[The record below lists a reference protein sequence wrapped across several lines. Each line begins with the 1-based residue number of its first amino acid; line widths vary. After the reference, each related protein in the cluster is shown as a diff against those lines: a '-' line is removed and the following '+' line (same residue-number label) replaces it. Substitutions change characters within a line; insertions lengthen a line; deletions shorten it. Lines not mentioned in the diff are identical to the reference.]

1 MENPDPAQTPTVR
14 DPPVVVLHIAVDA
27 PLWDALD
34 YTHTEALVPGTLVRV
49 PLGRQ
54 TVGGVV
60 LDAAGPA
67 RAASATLRAVTEV
80 VDALPPLGADWLALL
95 RFAASY
101 YQRPLGELMG
111 AALPGWLRSRSAAA
125 VAARVGAQRA
135 RRERAAFR
143 LTPAGQVAL
152 RAAILP
158 RHAALARLT
167 CALGLAPLEE
177 DASAGE
183 TRATPPLALA
193 AARRLHPKAAALLR
207 DWTAQGWVEPVPV
220 PAARMPDDSGL
231 PAEVRLPHVL
241 QTAQQVAVSAVCEA
255 QGFAPFLLFGVTGS
269 GKTEVYL
276 RVVEHALA
284 KDPRTQVLVL
294 TPEINLT
301 PPLATRLA
309 ERFPQESI
317 ALLHSGLAEAERFDH
332 WRAAH
337 SGEARIVL
345 GTRLAA
351 LASLPHLALI
361 IVDEEHD
368 PSYKQQEG
376 ARYSARDLAVWRAR
390 QRDVPVVLGSA
401 TPALE
406 SWHAAQ
412 RGRYRLLELPE
423 RAAGRLPAVRLLP
436 ARTDP
441 LLRTGG
447 LVGTALREAIMQ
459 RLAHGEQCL
468 LFLNRRG
475 YAPVLR
481 CPDCGWLSDCPHCD
495 AHLVFHRTDRTLRC
509 HHCGHRSQVPRAC
522 PDCGSLDL
530 QPLGRGTQR
539 VEEALVE
546 LFPQARIARIDADSV
561 RRRGAAQSGF
571 AKVHSGE
578 VDILVGTQIVTKGH
592 DFQRVTLVAALN
604 PDAGL
609 FTHDLRGPE
618 RLFAQIMQAA
628 GRAGR
633 ASGERVG
640 EATPRQFVADPRRT
654 GPGGCAGESCEVEP
668 ARRAG
673 TDDPVAGPDH
683 GPEMLVQTEYP
694 DHMVYRAL
702 LAHDYRSFAA
712 QELVERR
719 RAGMPP
725 FSHQALLR
733 AEHKKLEVVEA
744 FLLLATDLAAGPAQA
759 AGLMVY
765 PPVPAS
771 LARVAGVHRQHILV
785 EGTSRGALQRFLA
798 QWRTS
803 LLESKARARWA
814 IDVDPTEF

>member
-1 MENPDPAQTPTVR
+1 MENPDPAQTPAVPT
-14 DPPVVVLHIAVDA
+14 PPLFVLRIAVDA

-34 YTHTEALVPGTLVRV
+34 YTHSEALVPGTLVRV

-60 LDAAGPA
+60 LEAAGHA
-67 RAASATLRAVTEV
+67 QAAPTALRAVAEILE
-80 VDALPPLGADWLALL
+80 ALPPLGADWLALL
-95 RFAASY
+95 RFAANY

-111 AALPGWLRSRSAAA
+111 AALPGWLRSHGAAA
-125 VAARVGAQRA
+125 VGARVAAQGA
-135 RRERAAFR
+135 RRDRAAFR

-152 RAAILP
+152 RAAISP

-167 CALGLAPLEE
+167 SALGLTPS
-177 DASAGE
+177 DSGE
-183 TRATPPLALA
+183 CAEVCATQPLALA

-207 DWTAQGWVEPVPV
+207 DWSAQGWVEPVPEPVVRV
-220 PAARMPDDSGL
+220 PGSLGS
-231 PAEVRLPHVL
+231 PAEAVPPPAL
-241 QTAQQVAVSAVCEA
+241 QAAQQAAVSAVCEA
-255 QGFAPFLLFGVTGS
+255 RGFAPFLLFGVTGS

-276 RVVEHALA
+276 RVIAHALA
-284 KDPRTQVLVL
+284 KDPSTQILVL

-301 PPLATRLA
+301 PPLARRLA
-309 ERFPQESI
+309 ERFPRESI

-345 GTRLAA
+345 GTRLAV

-390 QRDVPVVLGSA
+390 QRGVPVVLGSA

-423 RAAGRLPAVRLLP
+423 RAAGRLPAVRLLHSG
-436 ARTDP
+436 RDP
-441 LLRTGG
+441 LLRAGG
-447 LVGTALREAIMQ
+447 LVGTALRDAILQ
-459 RLAHGEQCL
+459 RLARGEQCL
-468 LFLNRRG
+468 LFINRRG

-509 HHCGHRSQVPRAC
+509 HHCGHRTLVPRAC

-578 VDILVGTQIVTKGH
+578 VDILVGTQMVTKGH

-633 ASGERVG
+633 AGGEQDAKG
-640 EATPRQFVADPRRT
+640 IPRQSGKDARRT
-654 GPGGCAGESCEVEP
+654 QVGGGADEAGEVAPLPSLGADDCAASP
-668 ARRAG
+668 A
-673 TDDPVAGPDH
+673 H

-694 DHMVYRAL
+694 DHIVYRTL
-702 LAHDYRSFAA
+702 LAHDYRSFAE

-733 AEHKKLEVVEA
+733 AEHKKPEVVEA
-744 FLLLATDLAAGPAQA
+744 FLQLATDLAAAPAQA

-785 EGTSRGALQRFLA
+785 EGASRKALQGFLA
-798 QWRTS
+798 QWRAS

>member
-1 MENPDPAQTPTVR
+1 M
-14 DPPVVVLHIAVDA
+14 VVLHIAVDA
-27 PLWDALD
+27 PLWDVLD

-125 VAARVGAQRA
+125 VAARVAAQRA

-143 LTPAGQVAL
+143 LTPAGQLGL
-152 RAAILP
+152 RAAIVP

-167 CALGLAPLEE
+167 SALGLAPLEE
-177 DASAGE
+177 GASAAE

-207 DWTAQGWVEPVPV
+207 DWTAQGWVEPVPA
-220 PAARMPDDSGL
+220 PAARMPDDPGL
-231 PAEVRLPHVL
+231 PAEARPPHVL
-241 QTAQQVAVSAVCEA
+241 QAAQQAAVSAVCEA

-276 RVVEHALA
+276 RIVAHALA

-351 LASLPHLALI
+351 LASLPRLALI

-390 QRDVPVVLGSA
+390 QRGVPVVLGSA

-423 RAAGRLPAVRLLP
+423 RAAGRLPEVRLLH
-436 ARTDP
+436 ARQDP

-447 LVGTALREAIMQ
+447 LVGAALQEAILQ
-459 RLAHGEQCL
+459 RLARGEQCL
-468 LFLNRRG
+468 LFINRRG

-509 HHCGHRSQVPRAC
+509 HHCGHRTPVPRAC

-539 VEEALVE
+539 VEEALVA

-578 VDILVGTQIVTKGH
+578 VDILVGTQMITKGH

-609 FTHDLRGPE
+609 FTHDVRGPE

-633 ASGERVG
+633 ASGE
-640 EATPRQFVADPRRT
+640 
-654 GPGGCAGESCEVEP
+654 PGANTVP
-668 ARRAG
+668 TAG
-673 TDDPVAGPDH
+673 TADTDGSAAAPVHAA
-683 GPEMLVQTEYP
+683 EMLVQTAYP
-694 DHMVYRAL
+694 EHMVYQTLR
-702 LAHDYRSFAA
+702 AHDYRSFAA

-725 FSHQALLR
+725 FSYQALLR
-733 AEHKKLEVVEA
+733 AEHKRPETLEA
-744 FLLLATDLAAGPAQA
+744 FLLLATDLAAAPAQA

-785 EGTSRGALQRFLA
+785 EGASRAALQGFLT
-798 QWRTS
+798 QWRAS
-803 LLESKARARWA
+803 LLESKARVRWA

>member
-1 MENPDPAQTPTVR
+1 MENPDLAQTPTVPN
-14 DPPVVVLHIAVDA
+14 PPLFVLHIAVDA
-27 PLWDALD
+27 PLWDTLD
-34 YTHTEALVPGTLVRV
+34 YSHADALAPGTLVRV

-60 LDAAGPA
+60 LETAGSA
-67 RAASATLRAVTEV
+67 RAAPATLRALTEV
-80 VDALPPLGADWLALL
+80 VDALPPLGADWLDLL
-95 RFAASY
+95 RFAANY

-111 AALPGWLRSRSAAA
+111 AALPGWLRSRKVAA
-125 VAARVGAQRA
+125 VAARVAAQGA
-135 RRERAAFR
+135 RRANAAYR
-143 LTPAGQVAL
+143 LTPAGEVAL
-152 RAAILP
+152 RTAISP

-167 CALGLAPLEE
+167 SALGLAPSQGAEIAE
-177 DASAGE
+177 AHAA
-183 TRATPPLALA
+183 RPLALA
-193 AARRLHPKAAALLR
+193 AARRLHPRAAALLR
-207 DWTAQGWVEPVPV
+207 DWSAQRWVEPVPESM
-220 PAARMPDDSGL
+220 ASTPDGL
-231 PAEVRLPHVL
+231 GSPAETMPPPAL
-241 QTAQQVAVSAVCEA
+241 QAAQQAAVSAVCEA
-255 QGFAPFLLFGVTGS
+255 RGFAPFLLFGVTGS

-276 RVVEHALA
+276 RVIAHALA
-284 KDPRTQVLVL
+284 KDTRAQVLVL

-301 PPLATRLA
+301 PPLARRLA
-309 ERFPQESI
+309 ARFPEEAI

-578 VDILVGTQIVTKGH
+578 VDILVGTQMVTKGH